1 VFKTEIVDFYFQYSR
16 RMFAQTHNTHMHTAC
31 VYIQEKQNLPSEL
44 YTSRVGTD
52 EDIYTNIN
60 WEIEI

>member
-1 VFKTEIVDFYFQYSR
+1 
-16 RMFAQTHNTHMHTAC
+16 MFAQTHNTHMHTAC